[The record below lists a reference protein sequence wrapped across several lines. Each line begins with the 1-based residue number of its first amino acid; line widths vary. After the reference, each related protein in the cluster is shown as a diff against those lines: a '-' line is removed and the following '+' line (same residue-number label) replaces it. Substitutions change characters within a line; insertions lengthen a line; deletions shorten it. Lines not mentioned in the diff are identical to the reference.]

1 MVITP
6 LEPVNPLMQEEVT
19 IIAEGEVEP
28 QPTVTDNLAEQ
39 LDEETLDD
47 IASELIDAFDA
58 DVRSRKDYED
68 TIKKGMELLG
78 LKIED
83 RYCLVDADNIA
94 AVSGISFAEWGPG
107 DMGMS
112 FGHLDQ
118 HDPPYS
124 DEMNDARE
132 IVKNAIDKSGLAF
145 LCGWKDSS
153 MNEEQQT
160 RFCLDELGARILHVS
175 DSNLANEIRIEM
187 GREMP
192 W

>member
-1 MVITP
+1 MSKEKNEKKSSLGVALGGGGARGAAHIGV
-6 LEPVNPLMQEEVT
+6 LQE
-19 IIAEGEVEP
+19 
-28 QPTVTDNLAEQ
+28 
-39 LDEETLDD
+39 
-47 IASELIDAFDA
+47 
-58 DVRSRKDYED
+58 
-68 TIKKGMELLG
+68 IK
-78 LKIED
+78 ED

-160 RFCLDELGARILHVS
+160 RFCLDELGARVLHVS